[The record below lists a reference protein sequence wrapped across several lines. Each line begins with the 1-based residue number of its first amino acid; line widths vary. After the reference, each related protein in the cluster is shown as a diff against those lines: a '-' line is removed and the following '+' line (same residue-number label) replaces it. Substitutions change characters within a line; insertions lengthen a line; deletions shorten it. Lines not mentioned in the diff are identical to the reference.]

1 MHLLELIF
9 DPKNLEGNT
18 ISKISFD
25 IFLFLRL
32 KESRMS

>member
-18 ISKISFD
+18 ISKISYD
-25 IFLFLRL
+25 IFLFL
-32 KESRMS
+32 